1 MIKNLTRTELLKYAC
16 AYSVFSLLI
25 AFFHQNI
32 FSLLYFLCVGL
43 VMFFVEPVLSDNAS
57 VNSKAYFSF
66 LVSATFFSA
75 TYENFL
81 NSTNQL
87 NKVLCAA
94 GTALLL
100 AGLIAVTDKKKFNYC
115 ILIVPL
121 LFFTEKRLCICLSAF
136 FLSVFML
143 NFFITKKAGVGK
155 SKKNKKDNQL
165 QLSLVYILVS
175 LVGLIAGIAL
185 YVTTSA
191 KHSEPFSFFM
201 KFVYKNLM
209 TLIAIIY
216 TLIKLATNE
225 ASFIRPV
232 TVGFLIITG
241 VSVFAGIYIGFI
253 FLDIS
258 ILLALFFLVYCC
270 LQSKDTTESIRTDY
284 EQNKLS
290 FWIGAMLL
298 LI

>member
-1 MIKNLTRTELLKYAC
+1 MIKNLTRTELLKYVC
-16 AYSVFSLLI
+16 AYSIFSLLI

-32 FSLLYFLCVGL
+32 FSLIYFLCVGL
-43 VMFFVEPVLSDNAS
+43 VIFFVEPVLSESAS
-57 VNSKAYFSF
+57 VNSKTYFSF
-66 LVSATFFSA
+66 LVSVAFFSS
-75 TYENFL
+75 TYENFS

-87 NKVLCAA
+87 TKVLCAA

-121 LFFTEKRLCICLSAF
+121 LFFIEKRLCICLSAF

-155 SKKNKKDNQL
+155 SKKNKKDNRL

-175 LVGLIAGIAL
+175 LAGLIAGIAL

-191 KHSEPFSFFM
+191 RHSEQFSYII
-201 KFVYKNLM
+201 KFVFKNLI

-216 TLIKLATNE
+216 TLIKISTNE
-225 ASFIRPV
+225 SAFIRPV
-232 TVGFLIITG
+232 TIGLLIITG
-241 VSVFAGIYIGFI
+241 VSVFAGVYIGFT

-258 ILLALFFLVYCC
+258 VLLALFFLVYCC
-270 LQSKDTTESIRTDY
+270 LQSKDTTESIQTDY
-284 EQNKLS
+284 EQNKLL